1 MTLWKRRHGATDGAR
16 RPLHLAAR
24 SAVQWR
30 EEYEEGRWFES
41 QVRIRTGTSQLKTLP
56 NLEDMS
62 GGDVNVMAVAY
73 LRWVH
78 RVTLYQFY
86 TAILHIDV

>member
-1 MTLWKRRHGATDGAR
+1 
-16 RPLHLAAR
+16 
-24 SAVQWR
+24 
-30 EEYEEGRWFES
+30 
-41 QVRIRTGTSQLKTLP
+41 
-56 NLEDMS
+56 MS

-86 TAILHIDV
+86 TAILHVDV